1 MAGFHLVTDLDGTW
15 LPAPG
20 QVVHLR
26 RLEAA
31 VAASPG
37 AVLTFATGRTF
48 ASVQEA
54 MDRWSLR
61 PPHHL
66 ICDVG
71 TGLFHR
77 LSTGAWV
84 EDAAWAGRVA
94 GAWDVEAAERVER
107 NLPPGVAAQP
117 GVRPRHRLAL
127 QVQAGCDL
135 TTAAAGLRDA
145 CRNQGLAADLLPS
158 HGLYLDVLPPGVHKG
173 AALEFLQVSSGL
185 PRPVVGCGDS
195 ANDLSLFEVSDH
207 PVLMQ
212 DGLGDH
218 EAPSWLLHRAH
229 RTLVPG
235 PQGIHRALIAFGLLE
250 EDGHGH

>member
-1 MAGFHLVTDLDGTW
+1 MTGFHLVTDLDGTW

-20 QVVHLR
+20 QAAHLR

-31 VAASPG
+31 VAAAPG

-48 ASVQEA
+48 ASAQEA
-54 MDRWSLR
+54 MDRWGLC

-77 LSTGAWV
+77 LPSGDWV
-84 EDAAWAGRVA
+84 EDVAWAGRVA
-94 GAWDVEAAERVER
+94 GAWDAEAAGQVARG
-107 NLPPGVAAQP
+107 LPPGLEAQP
-117 GVRPRHRLAL
+117 GVRPLRRLAL

-135 TTAAAGLRDA
+135 AEAEAALRDA
-145 CRNQGLAADLLPS
+145 CRSHGLAADLLPS

-173 AALEFLQVSSGL
+173 SALAFLQASLGL

-195 ANDLSLFEVSDH
+195 ANDLTLFEVSDH
-207 PVLMQ
+207 PVLMR

-218 EAPSWLLHRAH
+218 EAPPWLLRRAH
-229 RTLVPG
+229 RTQVPG
-235 PQGIHRALIAFGLLE
+235 PGGIHRALIAFGLLE

>member
-1 MAGFHLVTDLDGTW
+1 MTGFHLVTDLDGTW
-15 LPAPG
+15 LPGPG
-20 QVVHLR
+20 QTDHLR

-31 VAASPG
+31 VAATSG

-48 ASVQEA
+48 AAAQEA

-77 LSTGAWV
+77 LPSGAWA
-84 EDAAWAGRVA
+84 EDAAWISRVA
-94 GAWDVEAAERVER
+94 GAWDAAAADRVAR
-107 NLPPGVAAQP
+107 SLPPGLEVQP
-117 GVRPRHRLAL
+117 GVQPRHRLAL
-127 QVQAGCDL
+127 QVRAGGDL
-135 TTAAAGLRDA
+135 AEAEAALQDV
-145 CRNQGLAADLLPS
+145 CRSHGLAADLLPS
-158 HGLYLDVLPPGVHKG
+158 HGLYLDVLPQGVHKG
-173 AALEFLQVSSGL
+173 SALAFLQDSLGL

-195 ANDLSLFEVSDH
+195 ANDLGLFEAADH
-207 PVLMQ
+207 PVLMR

-218 EAPSWLLHRAH
+218 EAPPWLLRRAH

-235 PQGIHRALIAFGLLE
+235 PGGIHRALIAFGLLE

>member
-1 MAGFHLVTDLDGTW
+1 MPAFHLVTDLDGTW

-20 QVVHLR
+20 QAAHLR

-31 VAASPG
+31 VAAAPG

-54 MDRWSLR
+54 MDRWDLR

-77 LSTGAWV
+77 LPTGAWV

-94 GAWDVEAAERVER
+94 GAWDAEAAGRVAR
-107 NLPPGVAAQP
+107 NLPSGIEAQP
-117 GVRPRHRLAL
+117 GVLPRHRLAL
-127 QVQAGCDL
+127 QVRVDRDL
-135 TTAAAGLRDA
+135 AEAEADLRDA
-145 CRNQGLAADLLPS
+145 CRIQGLVADILPS
-158 HGLYLDVLPPGVHKG
+158 HGLYLDVLPPGTHKG
-173 AALEFLQVSSGL
+173 SALAFLQASLGL
-185 PRPVVGCGDS
+185 PRPVIGCGDS
-195 ANDLSLFEVSDH
+195 ANDLTLFEASDR
-207 PVLMQ
+207 PVLMR

-218 EAPSWLLHRAH
+218 EAPPELLRRAH
-229 RTLVPG
+229 RTQVPG

-250 EDGHGH
+250 EDDHGH